1 MTATTDSLTVQT
13 KRTGET
19 FAIALIGR
27 LDASTLGEAWERAV
41 APAKEGAKTIT
52 VDAGKIT
59 YCDGAGLG
67 LFAELRRVAAS
78 NGGELRFENMSEEL
92 RRLVSMSLLQDPAA
106 GSLAPP
112 AKMSFITEFGK
123 RVADLYKDQ
132 IRLIEFIGA
141 MTAALGWAVA
151 PPRRVRYGDMLRVAR
166 KAGADALPVVMLLGG
181 LVGIIL
187 SFQMADPL
195 ERYGA
200 KHLIPNIV
208 SFGLIRELGP
218 LITAI
223 ILAGRSGAAFAA
235 EIGTMKVTEELAALE
250 TLGLEPVRFLVV
262 PRVLAAVIV
271 TPLLSAFN
279 IFAGLAGSCVIL
291 MAMDSAN
298 TFTGYVS
305 VVQQA
310 LAPHDLIGG
319 LFKSMVFGLIVA
331 AIGCL
336 RGTQTKSGPGA
347 VGDSTTRAVVSG
359 IVLTIIADAVFG
371 TIYYRLGI

>member
-1 MTATTDSLTVQT
+1 MTETTATLTVQT

-27 LDASTLGEAWERAV
+27 LDASTLGQAWRQAV
-41 APAKEGAKTIT
+41 DPAAKERAKTIT
-52 VDAGKIT
+52 VDAGQIT

-67 LFAELRRVAAS
+67 LFAELRRIAAS
-78 NGGELRFENMSEEL
+78 AGGELRFENMSEEL
-92 RRLVSMSLLQDPAA
+92 NRLVSMSLLQDPAA

-123 RVADLYKDQ
+123 LVADLYKDQ
-132 IRLIEFIGA
+132 VYLIAFVGA
-141 MTAALGWAVA
+141 MTAALGWALLH
-151 PPRRVRYGDMLRVAR
+151 PWRIRYGDLLRVAR

-235 EIGTMKVTEELAALE
+235 EIGTMKVTGNLQRWRRWAWS
-250 TLGLEPVRFLVV
+250 RC
-262 PRVLAAVIV
+262 
-271 TPLLSAFN
+271 
-279 IFAGLAGSCVIL
+279 GSWWCR
-291 MAMDSAN
+291 
-298 TFTGYVS
+298 
-305 VVQQA
+305 
-310 LAPHDLIGG
+310 
-319 LFKSMVFGLIVA
+319 
-331 AIGCL
+331 GCW
-336 RGTQTKSGPGA
+336 R
-347 VGDSTTRAVVSG
+347 R
-359 IVLTIIADAVFG
+359 
-371 TIYYRLGI
+371 